1 VRNRINVLLFLLL
14 FSLPGFSRNG
24 LRVMFY
30 NVENFFDCKHDSL
43 KNDFEFLPGGIRGWV
58 PSRFWKKAGQI
69 AKVMAAVGEDKFP
82 EIIGLAEVEN
92 ENCIQSLLRG
102 SPLKNAQYA
111 YVHEESSDT
120 RGVDVCLF
128 YNRYQFNVEHHAA
141 LTVVFKNEPD
151 KKTRDVLYVCGKTYT
166 GKKLHIFVCHF
177 PSRLGGALES
187 ESYRRTVAAMIL
199 KKTDSLFIAEKV
211 PNILIMG
218 DFNDYP
224 TDRSLLLDLK
234 AGAPVSLPDSAKLY
248 NLMLPFNGDPEVGTN
263 KYQADWGILDQI
275 IVSGSL
281 LKQSKGAHIFNA
293 DFLLIQDERWLG
305 RKPFR
310 TYHGM
315 VYQGGFSDHLP
326 VYADFY
332 F

>member
-1 VRNRINVLLFLLL
+1 
-14 FSLPGFSRNG
+14 
-24 LRVMFY
+24 MFY